1 MHHQKICTFFVS
13 EYHLLTIILPY
24 INKTINEEKDVVVIL
39 EKDITRSVKKYLKI
53 VDQYDSQKEKILS
66 LDWKKENKEVYQKDL
81 SNSEVFIIGSQKFIK
96 KVNSKLEV
104 KVTSKIIDCY
114 YVSKLEKIDEIPE
127 NYEYVLKT
135 YGICDIKNSQ
145 NIQERKT
152 IYMML
157 IH

>member
-1 MHHQKICTFFVS
+1 MKNQKICTFFVS

-24 INKTINEEKDVVVIL
+24 INKTINEEKDVAVIL
-39 EKDITRSVKKYLKI
+39 ERDITKSVKKYLKI
-53 VDQYDSQKEKILS
+53 VEQYDFNAEKLLS
-66 LDWKKENKEVYQKDL
+66 LDWKKESKEIYQRDL

-96 KVNSKLEV
+96 KINSKLNV

-114 YVSKLEKIDEIPE
+114 YINKLENINKIPE

-152 IYMML
+152 INSH
-157 IH
+157 I

>member
-1 MHHQKICTFFVS
+1 MKNQKICTFFVS

-39 EKDITRSVKKYLKI
+39 ERDITKSVKKYLKI
-53 VDQYDSQKEKILS
+53 VEQYDFNAEKLLS
-66 LDWKKENKEVYQKDL
+66 LDWKKESKEIYQRDL

-96 KVNSKLEV
+96 KINSKLNV

-114 YVSKLEKIDEIPE
+114 YINKLENINKIPE

-152 IYMML
+152 INSH
-157 IH
+157 I

>member
-1 MHHQKICTFFVS
+1 MKNQKICTFFVS

-39 EKDITRSVKKYLKI
+39 ERDITKSVKKYLKI
-53 VDQYDSQKEKILS
+53 VEQYDFNSEKILS
-66 LDWKKENKEVYQKDL
+66 LDWKKENKEIYQRDL

-96 KVNSKLEV
+96 KVNSKLNV

-114 YVSKLEKIDEIPE
+114 YISKLEKIGEIPE

-152 IYMML
+152 INSQ
-157 IH
+157 I